1 MPSCL
6 QATYRCLLML
16 ALLAPAPAALR
27 AQPAP
32 ALRDISVATK
42 GTTGTI
48 TLLFSS
54 TVRTVVLASRGN
66 GLAQVRMKPV
76 QAARAALN
84 SALPRPGVRSVAAHI
99 ERGNVLVANT
109 TFTRE
114 VLTLTIVARDSRRVV
129 VQARLGKPLAADR
142 AGRSGQPR
150 SGISG
155 SSTRAVTG
163 KVPDRALPASSAPG
177 DTDAAATGP
186 MRRAWSLS
194 TIVIDAGHGGKD
206 PGALGIENLQEKDVT
221 LAVALALRDQV
232 RARMPGVKVVMTRDD
247 DRFIELYRRGQIANE
262 HGGKLFISIHCNS
275 MPEKPHPASG
285 FECYILRPGKSDDAA
300 SVAALENSVIRFE
313 ADQGK
318 YPSRSAENTILASM
332 AQSAFVRYSDKLA
345 REIRHAMRGHT
356 GIPDRGVHQ
365 AGFYVLVGAS
375 MPGVLVEIGYL
386 SNRKDWKVLN
396 SRSGREKI
404 ARSIAEGIRNYER
417 LYSASLAR

>member
-1 MPSCL
+1 MI
-6 QATYRCLLML
+6 L
-16 ALLAPAPAALR
+16 ALLALAPAALR
-27 AQPAP
+27 AQPVP

-48 TLLFSS
+48 TLLFNS
-54 TVRTVVLASRGN
+54 TVKTVVLAAKGN
-66 GLAQVRMKPV
+66 GLAQVRLKPV
-76 QAARAALN
+76 RAARAALN
-84 SALPRPGVRSVAAHI
+84 SAIPRGGVRSVAAHI

-109 TFTRE
+109 IFNRE
-114 VLTLTIVARDSRRVV
+114 VLTLTVIARDSRQVV

-142 AGRSGQPR
+142 TGRSLQ
-150 SGISG
+150 
-155 SSTRAVTG
+155 TRRGAAEGTTHAVTG
-163 KVPDRALPASSAPG
+163 KAAGRALPARTATH
-177 DTDAAATGP
+177 DTDAAATAP

-206 PGALGIENLQEKDVT
+206 PGALGIDDVQEKDVT

-262 HGGKLFISIHCNS
+262 RGGKLFISIHCNS

-300 SVAALENSVIRFE
+300 SVAALENSVIRYE

-345 REIRHAMRGHT
+345 HEIRRAMRGRT

-386 SNRKDWKVLN
+386 SNRKDSKVLN
-396 SRSGREKI
+396 SRKGREKI

-417 LYSASLAR
+417 GYSASLAR